1 MANADDLMQELCGV
15 SLAAIDNTQDVA
27 HELLEQHLLD
37 VERAVLESDTQ
48 RVRSAREDL
57 QPTSDVVSAVFTMAE
72 LICEGEYADVVR
84 LPHAQTLLKTVVEL
98 RAEEKDNEDED
109 THVCGSIATALQS
122 FLLDH
127 CDDAE
132 SRLVAAYEFLFVG
145 IAFFNMYVQANYT
158 GPAFERETLRDVLDL
173 ATQVVAG
180 AADAVSND
188 KKTHSDALVAL
199 QVDGESPFS
208 ICEYPQFLL
217 LGRCFLDYVGNQ
229 AYNDW
234 SVAADVL
241 ADGQNDNEVSD
252 DVVQGPAKRPVTGG
266 AAVRALGEMLEQIKS
281 AVWWNARAV
290 VAHERLLLA
299 KQPSNTLW
307 FEARR
312 GYIQTMRTT
321 ELFTAEKETQYLLA
335 RAYVEWGLAQHH
347 FDKNKHGKRTFARAK
362 EISGVSVQ
370 LSGFMGK
377 RTKFQQKAVAQMV
390 LLAASSK
397 EPESTDSV
405 YATAVAETT
414 HVDFGGKQ
422 VTVEG
427 ESGEEST
434 SSAAP
439 PAAGLTAEEEQIQK
453 MVQEGE
459 ASYRNVNLD
468 QVDQDNILLESIAF
482 EDRKLTQQGNLQ
494 IVDQIVLLGLCLDV
508 KNSNADDG
516 LTREEM
522 MPYVARVLENPNNW
536 MVYSTA
542 LLERAWIECES
553 SKRRERAVLQMQALV
568 DQHTTRLTIT
578 QNTLASIADSAPA
591 RERMQFVY
599 SLAFPPRYALTRDL
613 AERYF
618 KLGVLGSAVEICENL
633 EMWDDVVKCYQL
645 LDKPMRAEKLV
656 RERLEIAPTPFMW
669 VTLGD
674 LTQEPAHYE
683 TSWALSKQRFA
694 RAKRS
699 LGRHY
704 FEQGDP
710 ETAIPHYKEAVRVGP
725 MHTGAWF
732 TLGALSM
739 RVHSWDLAMRAFTR
753 VVQLEPDNG
762 EAWGNLGSI
771 HLNNQRFA
779 EAFAVLQEAL
789 KQKRHMWQMWENYA
803 LCAMET
809 KRYGEAMYA
818 MHQLLDM
825 RTKHKR
831 PVDSEMLAW
840 LVEAIVYPESL
851 KKMQQEVD
859 AEAGATENAATDSED
874 EDEAGQVEEDDEDL
888 VGLDETVVA
897 TDATPPRSDSNLKKQ
912 LAMLFGRATSIVT
925 NDAKVWQVY
934 AHFNDGVEGRSDKA
948 RDCRLKQCRALQVA
962 GWEREQAKVEALC
975 IAATRL
981 TQDYLEEGTKK
992 ALYSCRLYIRGVL
1005 KKVQVDFAEYEAV
1018 KTLASALDEIREPVH
1033 EPEIPSEV
1041 ATKPSLIEPETTR
1054 FLQLLEDDARHLPPP
1069 PPPLTKRRGP
1079 GNAVTGQR
1087 VVDFELPF
1095 KVAEMKTLE
1104 ERQWVRR
1111 PLPFGKINR
1120 CVYVSTTMPIADL
1133 PVHKCTCFEEIH
1145 KSTTKRT
1152 TQMASAKAKKEAENS
1167 GEQRLENKQTTVYC
1181 GEGCYNRMLFISCSD
1196 ETCSAPDPSMCSN
1209 RAIKRR
1215 ELKSVHVK
1223 YIPGPGFGLIAKEE
1237 IRAGEFIIEYVGE
1250 VIDDEECERRM
1261 IKYRDNGEINF
1272 YMMELEKNI
1281 VIDAKYRSNESRF
1294 INHSCDPNS
1303 VTQKWNVDGMQ
1314 RIGIFARRNIA
1325 PGEEITIDYNFSH
1338 FGEAVECKCGSTAC
1352 TGKIGLKR
1360 SKLPT
1365 FNPRVAI
1372 TAKTKKM
1379 ETVDELPPEL
1389 KRPWNK
1395 RIPSS
1400 SSIDPERINRFIDHV
1415 KDGQIFINTN
1425 LNDLNEDTLAMVP
1438 RDDTP
1443 WFCSEC
1449 TNPKH
1454 LQKGS
1459 EESATGVAASRGT
1472 RSSSRVSECTQA
1484 GRQLRTHSA
1493 LQAPS
1498 LKQIFHASKSK
1509 EQVKRRHYKKR
1520 QRAMDRSYR
1529 MLEHMPLPVWTE
1541 SDASDGEGESEVAV
1555 EQ

>member
-1 MANADDLMQELCGV
+1 MADADDLMQELCGV
-15 SLAAIDNTQDVA
+15 SLSAMDNAQDAAQSQ
-27 HELLEQHLLD
+27 LEQRLLD

-48 RVRSAREDL
+48 RVRSVRDAF
-57 QPTSDVVSAVFTMAE
+57 QASSDVVSAVFSMAE
-72 LICEGEYADVVR
+72 LICEGEYAAVVR
-84 LPHAQTLLKTVVEL
+84 LPRSQALLKAVVEL
-98 RAEEKDNEDED
+98 RAEEKDGEDED
-109 THVCGSIATALQS
+109 THVCGSVATALQR
-122 FLLDH
+122 FLLDR
-127 CDDAE
+127 CDGAE
-132 SRLVAAYEFLFVG
+132 SRLVAAYEVLFVG

-173 ATQVVAG
+173 ATQVMAG
-180 AADAVSND
+180 DADATSND

-217 LGRCFLDYVGNQ
+217 LGRCLLDFVGNQ

-234 SVAADVL
+234 SVAADELVG
-241 ADGQNDNEVSD
+241 GQNDNEVDD
-252 DVVQGPAKRPVTGG
+252 DVLQGPAKRPVAGG

-281 AVWWNARAV
+281 AAWWNARAA

-312 GYIQTMRTT
+312 AYIQTLRTT
-321 ELFTAEKETQYLLA
+321 ELFAAEKDTQYLLA

-347 FDKNKHGKRTFARAK
+347 FDKNKRGKRTFARAK

-390 LLAASSK
+390 LLAASKK
-397 EPESTDSV
+397 EPQSADSV

-427 ESGEEST
+427 ESGDEST
-434 SSAAP
+434 AP
-439 PAAGLTAEEEQIQK
+439 PADGLTAEEERIQR
-453 MVQEGE
+453 MVQEGD
-459 ASYRNVNLD
+459 ATYRNVHLD

-494 IVDQIVLLGLCLDV
+494 TVDQIVLLGLCLDV
-508 KNSNADDG
+508 KNSNANDG

-522 MPYVARVLENPNNW
+522 MPYVSRVLENPNNW
-536 MVYSTA
+536 MVYSTG
-542 LLERAWIECES
+542 LLERAWLECES

-599 SLAFPPRYALTRDL
+599 SLAFPPRYALKRDL

-618 KLGVLGSAVEICENL
+618 KLGVLGSAVEICEEL

-674 LTQEPAHYE
+674 LTQDPAHYE
-683 TSWALSKQRFA
+683 TSWTLSKQRFA

-710 ETAIPHYKEAVRVGP
+710 EAAIPHYKEAVRVGP

-739 RVHSWDLAMRAFTR
+739 RVHYWDLAMRAFTR

-851 KKMQQEVD
+851 KKMQQEAD
-859 AEAGATENAATDSED
+859 AEAGATENADSED
-874 EDEAGQVEEDDEDL
+874 EDEAGQVEEDDDDL
-888 VGLDETVVA
+888 ADLDETAAA

-912 LAMLFGRATSIVT
+912 LAMLFGRVTSIVT

-1005 KKVQVDFAEYEAV
+1005 KKAQVDFAENEAV
-1018 KTLASALDEIREPVH
+1018 KTLASALDEVNARE
-1033 EPEIPSEV
+1033 
-1041 ATKPSLIEPETTR
+1041 K
-1054 FLQLLEDDARHLPPP
+1054 
-1069 PPPLTKRRGP
+1069 
-1079 GNAVTGQR
+1079 
-1087 VVDFELPF
+1087 EL
-1095 KVAEMKTLE
+1095 
-1104 ERQWVRR
+1104 
-1111 PLPFGKINR
+1111 
-1120 CVYVSTTMPIADL
+1120 
-1133 PVHKCTCFEEIH
+1133 
-1145 KSTTKRT
+1145 
-1152 TQMASAKAKKEAENS
+1152 
-1167 GEQRLENKQTTVYC
+1167 
-1181 GEGCYNRMLFISCSD
+1181 
-1196 ETCSAPDPSMCSN
+1196 
-1209 RAIKRR
+1209 
-1215 ELKSVHVK
+1215 
-1223 YIPGPGFGLIAKEE
+1223 
-1237 IRAGEFIIEYVGE
+1237 
-1250 VIDDEECERRM
+1250 
-1261 IKYRDNGEINF
+1261 
-1272 YMMELEKNI
+1272 
-1281 VIDAKYRSNESRF
+1281 
-1294 INHSCDPNS
+1294 
-1303 VTQKWNVDGMQ
+1303 
-1314 RIGIFARRNIA
+1314 
-1325 PGEEITIDYNFSH
+1325 
-1338 FGEAVECKCGSTAC
+1338 
-1352 TGKIGLKR
+1352 
-1360 SKLPT
+1360 
-1365 FNPRVAI
+1365 
-1372 TAKTKKM
+1372 
-1379 ETVDELPPEL
+1379 
-1389 KRPWNK
+1389 
-1395 RIPSS
+1395 
-1400 SSIDPERINRFIDHV
+1400 
-1415 KDGQIFINTN
+1415 
-1425 LNDLNEDTLAMVP
+1425 
-1438 RDDTP
+1438 
-1443 WFCSEC
+1443 
-1449 TNPKH
+1449 
-1454 LQKGS
+1454 
-1459 EESATGVAASRGT
+1459 
-1472 RSSSRVSECTQA
+1472 
-1484 GRQLRTHSA
+1484 
-1493 LQAPS
+1493 
-1498 LKQIFHASKSK
+1498 
-1509 EQVKRRHYKKR
+1509 
-1520 QRAMDRSYR
+1520 
-1529 MLEHMPLPVWTE
+1529 
-1541 SDASDGEGESEVAV
+1541 
-1555 EQ
+1555 